1 MLKCKI
7 NIHCLIRQERQNFIR
22 TKYIDRHFY
31 IAEESPDQEFQAVM
45 KNRPPGE
52 DEDEL
57 FNDSAEVI
65 HVWFKNLSTRLA

>member
-1 MLKCKI
+1 
-7 NIHCLIRQERQNFIR
+7 
-22 TKYIDRHFY
+22 
-31 IAEESPDQEFQAVM
+31 M

-65 HVWFKNLSTRLA
+65 LIVNFNAFPFDTN